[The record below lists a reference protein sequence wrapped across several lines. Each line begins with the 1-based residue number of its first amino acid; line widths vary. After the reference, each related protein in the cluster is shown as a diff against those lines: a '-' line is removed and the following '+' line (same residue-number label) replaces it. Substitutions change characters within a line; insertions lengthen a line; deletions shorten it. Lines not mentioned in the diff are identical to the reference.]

1 MPCCITGE
9 IKNVTTATL
18 VTLEVK
24 SVAKPDW
31 NAIRAEYLTSSISYR
46 DLADKWGVSFRT
58 LADHARKE
66 KWAEGRTGYR
76 NTVTKKTV
84 QKVAAA
90 TAADNAGKLVRLQ
103 QAADSMSAVIADI
116 FTDTE
121 QFKRHIVPDG
131 DSSVAERVYKKVD
144 TKSIKDLTGALKD
157 LACVMR
163 NIYDLPTVAEQSAM
177 ELAAQRLELEKAK
190 ADVGRPDDEETGI
203 VEITPVLE
211 DKDDEQ

>member
-1 MPCCITGE
+1 MTKGVCT
-9 IKNVTTATL
+9 V
-18 VTLEVK
+18 
-24 SVAKPDW
+24 PDW
-31 NAIRAEYLTSSISYR
+31 NKIKAEYITTSISYR
-46 DLADKWGVSFRT
+46 DLA
-58 LADHARKE
+58 E
-66 KWAEGRTGYR
+66 KWAVPFSTLRDRAKKGKWAAARDSHR
-76 NTVTKKTV
+76 NTVVRKTV
-84 QKVAAA
+84 QKVADRTSDAN
-90 TAADNAGKLVRLQ
+90 ADKLIRLQ

-131 DSSVAERVYKKVD
+131 DFSGTERVYKKVD

-190 ADVGRPDDEETGI
+190 ADVGRPDKDI
-203 VEITPVLE
+203 KVELGE
-211 DKDDEQ
+211 LGGLSE

>member
-1 MPCCITGE
+1 M
-9 IKNVTTATL
+9 
-18 VTLEVK
+18 
-24 SVAKPDW
+24 AKPDW

-103 QAADSMSAVIADI
+103 QAADSMSKVIQDI

-121 QFKRHIVPDG
+121 QFNRHIIQTRDG
-131 DSSVAERVYKKVD
+131 DTWDADCRIMDKVD
-144 TKSIKDLTGALKD
+144 TKAIKDLTGALKD
-157 LACVMR
+157 LAGVMR
-163 NIYDLPTVAEQSAM
+163 NIYDLPTAAEQTAM
-177 ELAAQRLELEKAK
+177 DMAAQRLELDKAK
-190 ADVGRPDDEETGI
+190 ADMGGSDKEEGGV
-203 VEITPVLE
+203 VELSPVLE
-211 DKDDEQ
+211 EGGDE